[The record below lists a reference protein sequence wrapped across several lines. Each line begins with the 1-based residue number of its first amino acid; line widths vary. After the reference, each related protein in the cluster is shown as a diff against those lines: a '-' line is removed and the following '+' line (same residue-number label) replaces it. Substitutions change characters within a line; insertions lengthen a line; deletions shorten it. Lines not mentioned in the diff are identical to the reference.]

1 MTQVSTSAAYK
12 RKQNLSD
19 QPSMRASELRGS
31 VFEEQVW
38 ALLETPQTIESLQRA
53 ASKYGDGRETHADS
67 AYIER
72 MLERL
77 LDADLIELAP
87 DS

>member
-1 MTQVSTSAAYK
+1 MTQVSPSAAYK

-19 QPSMRASELRGS
+19 QPSIRAADLRGS

-53 ASKYGDGRETHADS
+53 AGKYAEGSETHADS

-72 MLERL
+72 MLKRL
-77 LDADLIELAP
+77 LDADLIELSP